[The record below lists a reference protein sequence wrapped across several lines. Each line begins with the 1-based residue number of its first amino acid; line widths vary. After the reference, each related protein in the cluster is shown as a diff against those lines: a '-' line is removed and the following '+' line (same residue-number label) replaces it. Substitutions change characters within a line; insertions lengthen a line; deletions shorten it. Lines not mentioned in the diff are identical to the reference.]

1 MHALFRD
8 RSDAG
13 KKLARELLRY
23 AGRGD
28 VIVLAL
34 PRGGVPIG
42 FEIARALGVP
52 LDVFV
57 VRKLGLPFHEELAM
71 GAIASGG
78 ARLLNDEVID
88 MYAISDDEI
97 DRVVESETR
106 ELERRER
113 LYRGDRPFPHLR
125 NRTVILVDD
134 GLATGSTMRAAV
146 MALREENPERIV
158 VAVPV
163 AASDTCDAF
172 RDGSDEIICLETPEP
187 FGAVGLWY
195 HNFDQIS
202 DEEVHALLTRCRHAT
217 RDVARTPRA
226 NRASSGATHGM

>member
-8 RSDAG
+8 RTDAG
-13 KKLARELLRY
+13 RQLARELMGY

-34 PRGGVPIG
+34 PRGGVPVG
-42 FEIARALGVP
+42 CEIARALSVP
-52 LDVFV
+52 FDVFV

-78 ARLLNDEVID
+78 ARLLNDDVID
-88 MYAISDDEI
+88 MYAISDGEI
-97 DRVVESETR
+97 EQVVASETR
-106 ELERRER
+106 ELERRQR

-134 GLATGSTMRAAV
+134 GLATGSSMRAAV
-146 MALREENPERIV
+146 LALRQENPERIV

-163 AASDTCDAF
+163 AARDTCDAF
-172 RDGSDEIICLETPEP
+172 RDVSDDIVCLETPEP
-187 FGAVGLWY
+187 FAAVGLWY
-195 HNFDQIS
+195 DNFEQTTDQ
-202 DEEVHALLTRCRHAT
+202 EVHALLAHCRHAT
-217 RDVARTPRA
+217 PHVTKSQSFKVSRFQRFR
-226 NRASSGATHGM
+226 G

>member
-1 MHALFRD
+1 MRALFKD
-8 RSDAG
+8 RRDAG
-13 KKLARELLRY
+13 RKLAHELMRY

-34 PRGGVPIG
+34 PRGGVPVG
-42 FEIARALGVP
+42 CEIARALGAP

-88 MYAISDDEI
+88 MYGISDDEI
-97 DRVVESETR
+97 EQVVASETR
-106 ELERRER
+106 ELERRQR
-113 LYRGDRPFPHLR
+113 LYRGDRPFPHLA
-125 NRTVILVDD
+125 NRTAILVDD

-146 MALREENPERIV
+146 MSLRQENPERIV

-163 AASDTCDAF
+163 AARDTCDAF
-172 RDGSDEIICLETPEP
+172 SDVSDDIVCLETPEP
-187 FGAVGLWY
+187 FAAVGLWY
-195 HNFDQIS
+195 DNFEQTT
-202 DEEVHALLTRCRHAT
+202 DEEVHALLANCRVAT
-217 RDVARTPRA
+217 RDVAKATRRTDAAVR
-226 NRASSGATHGM
+226 R